1 MIIYIIYY
9 HTIIYIISIHLFTF
23 FMNRFTLCKNIQK
36 TYYNN
41 CNDLFQLEI
50 AEIAETELKLIGLFI
65 GLSGIIYLKNN
76 KNLISECLFHIGY
89 HSFLAVTKISNAYT
103 KIKNYFVSSTS
114 NSQMNRQNKTQTRVY
129 DEIKVIKNGVRNAHF
144 ETMETFKESC
154 YLGNPNDYYDMDEV
168 IEDSSSTSSASSASS
183 ASSFDSDANECSSS
197 SSPLS
202 PSSTCEQSLSSQ
214 PLFIMEKNESSNTID
229 FKTFD
234 FIMHTNYMYP
244 ESTETSGQNY
254 TKIYRTFGENDFY
267 ADKSTYKKS
276 NAEMIICNIEIE
288 GDEGSEGDDCDDIE
302 EYEIELTHPYNF
314 NVVGNIILDEKFV
327 YWYMLKKYNYA
338 LNSSS
343 NYKVTCITKDIKTFQ
358 LDRSCG
364 LRVNLNDYEKVNKP
378 FIAPPSSS

>member
-1 MIIYIIYY
+1 
-9 HTIIYIISIHLFTF
+9 
-23 FMNRFTLCKNIQK
+23 MNRFTLCKNIQK

-76 KNLISECLFHIGY
+76 KDLISECLFHIGY

-114 NSQMNRQNKTQTRVY
+114 NSQMNRKKTYIY

-168 IEDSSSTSSASSASS
+168 IEDSSSSSSSSS
-183 ASSFDSDANECSSS
+183 TSSFDSDTNECSSS
-197 SSPLS
+197 SSQSSSPAS
-202 PSSTCEQSLSSQ
+202 PSSQGSACEQSASSSSQ
-214 PLFIMEKNESSNTID
+214 PLFIMETNESSNTID

-244 ESTETSGQNY
+244 ESTEQSIQNY
-254 TKIYRTFGENDFY
+254 TRVYRTFTENDFY
-267 ADKSTYKKS
+267 ADKATYEKS

-288 GDEGSEGDDCDDIE
+288 GDEGDEGDEGNEGDEGDDIE
-302 EYEIELTHPYNF
+302 EYEIELSHPYNF
-314 NVVGNIILDEKFV
+314 NVVGNIILDENFV

-364 LRVNLNDYEKVNKP
+364 LRVNLNEYEKVDQP
-378 FIAPPSSS
+378 FIAPSSSS